1 MREVGEVKTKLNL
14 CRSSKDIDDGDN
26 ITTNDDKKIQFVK
39 HMKELYSTGGE
50 DGENGADGANGA
62 GGAGS
67 GVKVGFTKF

>member
-1 MREVGEVKTKLNL
+1 M
-14 CRSSKDIDDGDN
+14 KD
-26 ITTNDDKKIQFVK
+26 
-39 HMKELYSTGGE
+39 LYSTGGE